1 MFLIDLTKLIAK
13 TTLIFVFL
21 VLGTSWVIELSQL
34 PEATSMKINFINWNI
49 IELSIPSKNILNQIV
64 FNTKYYSSGDFISNN
79 EQIFILLKEN
89 DQSNYFI
96 EIKKKLESKIDKT
109 NLQKIIDWNNRWN
122 KK

>member
-1 MFLIDLTKLIAK
+1 M
-13 TTLIFVFL
+13 
-21 VLGTSWVIELSQL
+21 
-34 PEATSMKINFINWNI
+34 
-49 IELSIPSKNILNQIV
+49 NQIV

-79 EQIFILLKEN
+79 EQIYILLKEN
-89 DQSNYFI
+89 DKSNYFI

>member
-1 MFLIDLTKLIAK
+1 ML
-13 TTLIFVFL
+13 
-21 VLGTSWVIELSQL
+21 
-34 PEATSMKINFINWNI
+34 
-49 IELSIPSKNILNQIV
+49 NILNQIV

-89 DQSNYFI
+89 DKSNYFNQI
-96 EIKKKLESKIDKT
+96 TKELESKIDKT